1 MKNIIILLKKDVV
14 NIKANYGDY
23 MISAKEIHSYLQNH
37 TINDACKHFNCSF
50 KELVNYT
57 KINEPS
63 EENTPK
69 YDMRYIYKRNGFYYI
84 LKSINGEYKYFK
96 GSPSLKEAIEFR
108 DKLIENNWRNDE
120 QLGIEELDD
129 NRYIYSVANSFQLKK
144 YINGKTKHFGTFKTL
159 EEAIKARNELIMN
172 NWRTLE

>member
-1 MKNIIILLKKDVV
+1 MLKSDVV
-14 NIKANYGDY
+14 TIKANYGDN
-23 MISAKEIHSYLQNH
+23 MINAKEIHSYLQNH

-84 LKSINGEYKYFK
+84 LKSVNGEYKYFK
-96 GSPSLKEAIEFR
+96 GSTSLKEAVEFR
-108 DKLIENNWRNDE
+108 DKLIENNWRDNGE
-120 QLGIEELDD
+120 LKIEELED
-129 NRYIYSVANSFQLKK
+129 NRYIYSSGKSFLLRKSV
-144 YINGKTKHFGTFKTL
+144 NGKCRYFGSFKTL
-159 EEAIKARNELIMN
+159 EEAIKARDELIKN
-172 NWRTLE
+172 KWRTLE

>member
-1 MKNIIILLKKDVV
+1 
-14 NIKANYGDY
+14 

-50 KELVNYT
+50 KELCNYA

-63 EENTPK
+63 EE
-69 YDMRYIYKRNGFYYI
+69 YDMRYIYKRNGLYFI
-84 LKSINGEYKYFK
+84 QKHINGELKCFK
-96 GSPSLKEAIEFR
+96 SSKSLKETVEFR
-108 DKLIENNWRNDE
+108 DKLIENNWRDNG
-120 QLGIEELDD
+120 QLGIVELDD
-129 NRYIYSVANSFQLKK
+129 NRYIYSVNNSFQLKK

-172 NWRTLE
+172 NWGMLE

>member
-1 MKNIIILLKKDVV
+1 
-14 NIKANYGDY
+14 

-50 KELVNYT
+50 KELINYT

-63 EENTPK
+63 EENILK

-96 GSPSLKEAIEFR
+96 GSSSLKEAVEYR
-108 DKLIENNWRNDE
+108 DKLIKNNWCDDG

-129 NRYIYSVANSFQLKK
+129 NRYIYSVGKSFQLKK
-144 YINGKTKHFGTFKTL
+144 YINGKYKHFGTFKTL
-159 EEAIKARNELIMN
+159 EEAIKARDELIKN
-172 NWRTLE
+172 NWGMLE